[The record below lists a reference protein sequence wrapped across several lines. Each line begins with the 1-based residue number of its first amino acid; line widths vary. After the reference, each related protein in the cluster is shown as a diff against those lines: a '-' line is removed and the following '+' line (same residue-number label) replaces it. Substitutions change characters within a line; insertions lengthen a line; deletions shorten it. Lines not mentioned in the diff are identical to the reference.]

1 MSKETIADLLALAS
15 ALSVVYGVAQV
26 APALAWIVAGAFGGL
41 ASYFLAVAE

>member
-1 MSKETIADLLALAS
+1 MSKDTLADFLAFLS
-15 ALSVVYGVAQV
+15 AGAVVYGVAQV

>member
-1 MSKETIADLLALAS
+1 MKKETLADFLAFAS
-15 ALSVVYGVAQV
+15 AFAVVYGVAQV